1 MFKRLLGVLIA
12 LSVLFTACGGDSDS
26 DTTDDAPAEQATAA
40 PAAPEP
46 ADEDEPEPAE
56 PEPADEDEPAPA
68 AEPADEDEPAAAPE
82 PADEDEPAPAEPE
95 ATPVPLT
102 ASFRGVTESEI
113 RIGITSLD
121 AEMFGFD
128 QGDLAAKWQVAVD
141 AVNAKGGI
149 HGRMLVPFIE
159 VIQVIGS
166 VEAEAACVRFVEDE
180 MVFAFVGW
188 LREDNELCYTELNDT
203 IAVNANDVSEE
214 AINRSNGMLFATEAT
229 TLGIELNMIAAAAA
243 EGVLDGKSIHVIVLA
258 TGESMVDPLVAALE
272 AGGATISSTTI
283 ATEVSDVPSAEAEH
297 DIIVQRIADDDPD
310 LVYAAQTPELT
321 AAALLRAGIDIPMI
335 SSEASGEEYLN
346 FGVDPSA
353 IQIHVYAQAPLR
365 YIYEQGNPLLEE
377 CVENYNNAQI
387 TDEDGNVELIN
398 VTEDPSLP
406 GNLSILAR
414 ACQAVHLFTLIATAA
429 GPNLTN
435 ETFLAAAAN
444 LGSIDMPGM
453 TAASVYEGKTGVDDT
468 PMLKAV
474 WDPDEEEFV
483 PVP

>member
-1 MFKRLLGVLIA
+1 MFRRLLGVFIA
-12 LSVLFTACGGDSDS
+12 LSILVTACGDDSDS
-26 DTTDDAPAEQATAA
+26 DSADEAPVEQPTAA

-46 ADEDEPEPAE
+46 TDEEEPAPAPEPAE
-56 PEPADEDEPAPA
+56 EE
-68 AEPADEDEPAAAPE
+68 EPAAAPE
-82 PADEDEPAPAEPE
+82 PAEEEEPA
-95 ATPVPLT
+95 ATPEPTPEPLT

-113 RIGITSLD
+113 RIGVTSLD

-141 AVNAKGGI
+141 AVNAAGGI
-149 HGRMLVPFIE
+149 NGRMLVPFIE

-166 VEAEAACVRFVEDE
+166 VEAEAACVKFVEDE

-203 IAVNANDVSEE
+203 IAVNSNDVSPD
-214 AINRSNGMLFATEAT
+214 AISRSNGMLFATEAT

-243 EGVLDGKSIHVIVLA
+243 EGVLDGKSIHVTTLV
-258 TGESMVDPLVAALE
+258 TGESLTDPIVAALE
-272 AGGATISSTTI
+272 AGGATISSITVV
-283 ATEVSDVPSAEAEH
+283 TEVGDVSAAEAEH
-297 DIIVQRIADDDPD
+297 DIIVQRIADEDPD
-310 LVYAAQTPELT
+310 LVYAVESPELM

-365 YIYEQGNPLLEE
+365 YIYEQGDPLLEE

-387 TDEDGNVELIN
+387 TDEDGNVEVVN

-406 GNLSILAR
+406 GNFSLVAR
-414 ACQAVHLFTLIATAA
+414 ACQAVQLFAAIATAA

-435 ETFLAAAAN
+435 ETFLEAAAS
-444 LGSIDMPGM
+444 LGAIDLPGM
-453 TAASVYEGKTGVDDT
+453 TAASVYEGKTGADDT

>member
-26 DTTDDAPAEQATAA
+26 DTTDDVPAEQPTTA

-46 ADEDEPEPAE
+46 ADEE
-56 PEPADEDEPAPA
+56 
-68 AEPADEDEPAAAPE
+68 EPAAAPE
-82 PADEDEPAPAEPE
+82 PADEEEPAAAPEPADEEEPAAAPEPADEEEPAPAEPE

-121 AEMFGFD
+121 ASMFGFD

-214 AINRSNGMLFATEAT
+214 AINRSNGMLFRHR
-229 TLGIELNMIAAAAA
+229 GH
-243 EGVLDGKSIHVIVLA
+243 HVGHRV
-258 TGESMVDPLVAALE
+258 
-272 AGGATISSTTI
+272 
-283 ATEVSDVPSAEAEH
+283 EH
-297 DIIVQRIADDDPD
+297 DRGG
-310 LVYAAQTPELT
+310 
-321 AAALLRAGIDIPMI
+321 RG
-335 SSEASGEEYLN
+335 
-346 FGVDPSA
+346 
-353 IQIHVYAQAPLR
+353 
-365 YIYEQGNPLLEE
+365 
-377 CVENYNNAQI
+377 
-387 TDEDGNVELIN
+387 
-398 VTEDPSLP
+398 
-406 GNLSILAR
+406 
-414 ACQAVHLFTLIATAA
+414 
-429 GPNLTN
+429 
-435 ETFLAAAAN
+435 
-444 LGSIDMPGM
+444 
-453 TAASVYEGKTGVDDT
+453 
-468 PMLKAV
+468 
-474 WDPDEEEFV
+474 
-483 PVP
+483 

>member
-1 MFKRLLGVLIA
+1 MEVTTETLGVQVFKRLLGVLIA
-12 LSVLFTACGGDSDS
+12 LSILVTACGGDSDS
-26 DTTDDAPAEQATAA
+26 DTTDDAPVEQPTAA

-46 ADEDEPEPAE
+46 DDE
-56 PEPADEDEPAPA
+56 
-68 AEPADEDEPAAAPE
+68 EPAAAPE
-82 PADEDEPAPAEPE
+82 PDDEEPEPAEPE

-166 VEAEAACVRFVEDE
+166 VEADAACVRFVEDE

-188 LREDNELCYTELNDT
+188 LREDNELCYTELNNT
-203 IAVNANDVSEE
+203 IAINSNDVSEDS
-214 AINRSNGMLFATEAT
+214 IRRSNGMLFATEAT
-229 TLGIELNMIAAAAA
+229 TLGIEINMIAAAEA
-243 EGVLDGKSIHVIVLA
+243 EGVLDGQSVHLVVLA
-258 TGESMVDPLVAALE
+258 TGESMIDPITAALE

-297 DIIVQRIADDDPD
+297 DIIAQRIADENPD
-310 LVYAAQTPELT
+310 LVYSAQSPELM

-335 SSEASGEEYLN
+335 SSEANGEEYLN
-346 FGVDPSA
+346 FGVDPGA
-353 IQIHVYAQAPLR
+353 IQIFVYAQAPLK

-377 CVENYNNAQI
+377 CVDNYNNAQI

-474 WDPDEEEFV
+474 WDPDEEEFI

>member
-1 MFKRLLGVLIA
+1 
-12 LSVLFTACGGDSDS
+12 
-26 DTTDDAPAEQATAA
+26 
-40 PAAPEP
+40 
-46 ADEDEPEPAE
+46 
-56 PEPADEDEPAPA
+56 
-68 AEPADEDEPAAAPE
+68 
-82 PADEDEPAPAEPE
+82 
-95 ATPVPLT
+95 
-102 ASFRGVTESEI
+102 
-113 RIGITSLD
+113 
-121 AEMFGFD
+121 MFGFD

-141 AVNAKGGI
+141 AVNAAGGI
-149 HGRMLVPFIE
+149 NGRMLVPFIE

-166 VEAEAACVRFVEDE
+166 VEAEAACVKFVEDE

-203 IAVNANDVSEE
+203 IAVNSNDVSPD
-214 AINRSNGMLFATEAT
+214 AISRSNGMLFATEAT

-243 EGVLDGKSIHVIVLA
+243 EGVLDGKSIHVTTLV
-258 TGESMVDPLVAALE
+258 TGESLTDPIVAALE
-272 AGGATISSTTI
+272 AGGAAISSITVV
-283 ATEVSDVPSAEAEH
+283 TEVGDVSAAEAEH
-297 DIIVQRIADDDPD
+297 DIIVQRIADEDPD
-310 LVYAAQTPELT
+310 LVYAVESPELM

-365 YIYEQGNPLLEE
+365 YIYEQGDPLLEE

-387 TDEDGNVELIN
+387 TDEDGNVEVVN

-406 GNLSILAR
+406 GNFSLVAR
-414 ACQAVHLFTLIATAA
+414 ACQAVQLFAAIATAA

-435 ETFLAAAAN
+435 ETFLEAAAS
-444 LGSIDMPGM
+444 LGAIDLPGM
-453 TAASVYEGKTGVDDT
+453 TAASVYEGKTGADDT

>member
-1 MFKRLLGVLIA
+1 MFKRLLGVFVA
-12 LSVLFTACGGDSDS
+12 LSILVTACGDDSDS
-26 DTTDDAPAEQATAA
+26 DSADDAPAEQPTAA

-46 ADEDEPEPAE
+46 AEE
-56 PEPADEDEPAPA
+56 
-68 AEPADEDEPAAAPE
+68 EPAAAPE
-82 PADEDEPAPAEPE
+82 PAEEEEPAAAPEPAEEEEPA
-95 ATPVPLT
+95 ATPEPTPEPLT

-113 RIGITSLD
+113 RIGVTSLD

-141 AVNAKGGI
+141 AVNAAGGI
-149 HGRMLVPFIE
+149 NGRMLVPFIE

-166 VEAEAACVRFVEDE
+166 VEAEAACVKFVEDE

-203 IAVNANDVSEE
+203 IAVNSNDVSPD
-214 AINRSNGMLFATEAT
+214 AISRSNGMLFATEAT
-229 TLGIELNMIAAAAA
+229 TLGIELNMIAAATA
-243 EGVLDGKSIHVIVLA
+243 EGVLDGKSIHVTTLV
-258 TGESMVDPLVAALE
+258 TGESMTDPIVAALE
-272 AGGATISSTTI
+272 AGGATISSITVV
-283 ATEVSDVPSAEAEH
+283 TEVGDVSAAEAEH
-297 DIIVQRIADDDPD
+297 DIIVQRIADEDPD
-310 LVYAAQTPELT
+310 LVYAVESPELM

-353 IQIHVYAQAPLR
+353 IQIHVYAQAPLS
-365 YIYEQGNPLLEE
+365 YIYEQGDPLLDE
-377 CVENYNNAQI
+377 CIENYNNAQI
-387 TDEDGNVELIN
+387 TDEDGNVEVVN

-406 GNLSILAR
+406 RNFSLLAR
-414 ACQAVHLFTLIATAA
+414 ACQAVQLFAAIATAA

-435 ETFLAAAAN
+435 ETFLEAAAT
-444 LGSIDMPGM
+444 LGSIDLPGM
-453 TAASVYEGKTGVDDT
+453 TAASVYEGKTGADDT

>member
-26 DTTDDAPAEQATAA
+26 DTTDDVPAEQPTTA

-46 ADEDEPEPAE
+46 ADEE
-56 PEPADEDEPAPA
+56 
-68 AEPADEDEPAAAPE
+68 EPAAAPE
-82 PADEDEPAPAEPE
+82 PADEEEPAAAPEPADEEEPAAAPEPADEEEPAPAEPE

-102 ASFRGVTESEI
+102 ASFRGVTETEI

-121 AEMFGFD
+121 ASMFGFD

-141 AVNAKGGI
+141 AVNAAGGI
-149 HGRMLVPFIE
+149 NGRMLVPFIE
-159 VIQVIGS
+159 VIDVIGS
-166 VEAEAACVRFVEDE
+166 VGADAACVKFVEDE

-203 IAVNANDVSEE
+203 IAVNANDVTPD
-214 AINRSNGMLFATEAT
+214 AISRSNGMLFATEAT

-258 TGESMVDPLVAALE
+258 TGEAMIDPLVAALE

-310 LVYAAQTPELT
+310 LVYSAQSPELT

-335 SSEASGEEYLN
+335 SSEANGEEYLN

-353 IQIHVYAQAPLR
+353 IQIHVYAQAPLT
-365 YIYEQGNPLLEE
+365 YIYEQGDPLMEE

-387 TDEDGNVELIN
+387 TDEDGNVELVN
-398 VTEDPSLP
+398 VTNDPSLTR
-406 GNLSILAR
+406 NFDLVAR

>member
-1 MFKRLLGVLIA
+1 MYKRLLGVLIA
-12 LSVLFTACGGDSDS
+12 LSVLVTACGGDSDS
-26 DTTDDAPAEQATAA
+26 DTTDDAPVEQPTTA
-40 PAAPEP
+40 PTAPEP
-46 ADEDEPEPAE
+46 DDEEPAT
-56 PEPADEDEPAPA
+56 
-68 AEPADEDEPAAAPE
+68 APE
-82 PADEDEPAPAEPE
+82 PDDEEPATAPEPDDEESEPAEPE

-102 ASFRGVTESEI
+102 ASFRGVTPTEI
-113 RIGITSLD
+113 RIGITSLN
-121 AEMFGFD
+121 AEMFMFD

-159 VIQVIGS
+159 VFDVILAS
-166 VEAEAACVRFVEDE
+166 AEAEAACVRFVEDE

-188 LREDNELCYTELNDT
+188 LREDHELCYTELNNT

-214 AINRSNGMLFATEAT
+214 AIRRSNGMLFATEAT

-243 EGVLDGKSIHVIVLA
+243 DGVLDGKSIHVTVLA
-258 TGESMVDPLVAALE
+258 TGESMLDPMVAALE

-297 DIIVQRIADDDPD
+297 DIIVQRIADDGPD
-310 LVYAAQTPELT
+310 LVYAPQTPELM
-321 AAALLRAGIDIPMI
+321 AAALQRAGIEVAMI

-346 FGVDPSA
+346 FGVDPGA
-353 IQIHVYAQAPLR
+353 IQLHVYAQPPLK
-365 YIYEQGNPLLEE
+365 YIYEQGDPLLEE
-377 CVENYNNAQI
+377 CVDNYNNAQI
-387 TDEDGNVELIN
+387 TDEDGNVELVN
-398 VTEDPSLP
+398 VTEDPDLP
-406 GNLSILAR
+406 GNFSLLVR
-414 ACQAVHLFTLIATAA
+414 ACQAVQLFTLIATAA

-453 TAASVYEGKTGVDDT
+453 TAASVYEGKTGVDDS
-468 PMLKAV
+468 PLVKAI

-483 PVP
+483 LAP

>member
-1 MFKRLLGVLIA
+1 MFRRLLGVFIA
-12 LSVLFTACGGDSDS
+12 LSILVTACGDDSDS
-26 DTTDDAPAEQATAA
+26 DSADEAPVEQPTAA

-46 ADEDEPEPAE
+46 TDEEEPAPAPEPAE
-56 PEPADEDEPAPA
+56 EE
-68 AEPADEDEPAAAPE
+68 EPAAAPE
-82 PADEDEPAPAEPE
+82 PAEEEEPAAAPEPAEEEEPA
-95 ATPVPLT
+95 ATPEPTPEPLT

-113 RIGITSLD
+113 RIGVTSLD

-141 AVNAKGGI
+141 AVNAAGGI
-149 HGRMLVPFIE
+149 NGRMLVPFIE

-166 VEAEAACVRFVEDE
+166 VEAEAACVKFVEDE

-203 IAVNANDVSEE
+203 IAVNSNDVSPD
-214 AINRSNGMLFATEAT
+214 AISRSNGMLFATEAT

-243 EGVLDGKSIHVIVLA
+243 EGVLDGKSIHVTTLV
-258 TGESMVDPLVAALE
+258 TGESLTDPIVAALE
-272 AGGATISSTTI
+272 AGGATISSITVV
-283 ATEVSDVPSAEAEH
+283 TEVGDVSAAEAEH
-297 DIIVQRIADDDPD
+297 DIIVQRIADEDPD
-310 LVYAAQTPELT
+310 LVYAVESPELM

-365 YIYEQGNPLLEE
+365 YIYEQGDPLLEE

-387 TDEDGNVELIN
+387 TDEDGNVEVVN

-406 GNLSILAR
+406 GNFSLVAR
-414 ACQAVHLFTLIATAA
+414 ACQAVQLFAAIATAA

-435 ETFLAAAAN
+435 ETFLEAAAS
-444 LGSIDMPGM
+444 LGAIDLPGM
-453 TAASVYEGKTGVDDT
+453 TAASVYEGKTGADDT